1 MHKQMTDEYLV
12 TCDMSGFVCKRSECV
27 VQWNG
32 LLVRRDFAEL
42 ERHPQDHIPTVK
54 EAPFTGIGRSEP
66 RGLPIQTG
74 NAYYDMIC
82 FYDLRVSYDLGVQYI

>member
-1 MHKQMTDEYLV
+1 MSDDYLT
-12 TCDMSGFVCKRSECV
+12 TCDYSGFVCKRSECV

-32 LLVRRDFAEL
+32 LLVRRDFADM
-42 ERHPQDHIPTVK
+42 ERHPQDNLIVAK

-66 RGLPIQTG
+66 RSSPIQTG

-82 FYDLRVSYDLGVQYI
+82 FYDLRVSYDLGIQYI